1 MVGINICYDSQH
13 RLQVDKRCVAF
24 VRFCDT
30 LLALALR
37 LVEEGVLPLAEL
49 IARLTLNPATILG
62 LPGGKI
68 EIGEVADLII
78 VDRESHWICSA
89 ENFIS
94 KGRNTAFEGWD
105 FRGRVT
111 HTLVD
116 GNIVYLA

>member
-1 MVGINICYDSQH
+1 MD
-13 RLQVDKRCVAF
+13 
-24 VRFCDT
+24 
-30 LLALALR
+30 
-37 LVEEGVLPLAEL
+37 
-49 IARLTLNPATILG
+49 

-78 VDRESHWICSA
+78 VDHESHWICAA

-94 KGRNTAFEGWD
+94 KGKNTAFAGWD

-116 GNIVYLA
+116 GNIVYQA